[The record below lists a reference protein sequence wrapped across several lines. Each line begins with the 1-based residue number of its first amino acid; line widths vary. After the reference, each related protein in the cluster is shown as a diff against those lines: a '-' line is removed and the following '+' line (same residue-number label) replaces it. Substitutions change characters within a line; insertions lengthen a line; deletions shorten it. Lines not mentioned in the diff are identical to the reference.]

1 MPETL
6 EVSVE
11 GNWNDDTAGG
21 KRKDLSSKENPY
33 WVKNPQYFLNLVEP
47 THLKVFFYLLFT

>member
-6 EVSVE
+6 EVSVD

-21 KRKDLSSKENPY
+21 KRKDVQGKENPY
-33 WVKNPQYFLNLVEP
+33 WVKNP
-47 THLKVFFYLLFT
+47 